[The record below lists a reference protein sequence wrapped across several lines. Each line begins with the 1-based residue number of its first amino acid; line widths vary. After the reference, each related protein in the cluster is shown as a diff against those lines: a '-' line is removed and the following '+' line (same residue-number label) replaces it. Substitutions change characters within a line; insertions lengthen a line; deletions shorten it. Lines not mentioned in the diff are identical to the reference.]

1 MYAVILAAGS
11 GVRLRPLGAGEEPAA
26 FRQST
31 DGRTRLQ
38 RIAERLQP
46 LIDPMDVAVVANR
59 RHGQLVREQLP
70 DARIVSQPM
79 DRGTASALALAIVSL
94 ERPPSETVLV
104 LSADHDVE
112 DDHALR
118 AAIAAADQELG
129 DGALGVERPIV
140 VFAVP
145 PTSAD
150 RELTYVQPD
159 RNSGMRVGGVRAY
172 RTERLEARPEATRAR
187 QLYESGTTYWCSG
200 IYLARRSAFTDAIER
215 YTPLFTL
222 LRPAFQSELALGAAY
237 DRLQPVSIEEG
248 MLVGAARD
256 GTLLTVPID
265 VGWHP
270 PAEVERAVLTER
282 RGPR

>member
-26 FRQST
+26 FREFT

-38 RIAERLQP
+38 RVAEQLQP

-59 RHGQLVREQLP
+59 RQGQLVREQLP
-70 DARIVSQPM
+70 DARIVSQPR
-79 DRGTASALALAIVSL
+79 DRGTAAALALAIVSL
-94 ERPPSETVLV
+94 ERPPSETVVV
-104 LSADHDVE
+104 LSADHDV
-112 DDHALR
+112 DNDQALR
-118 AAIAAADQELG
+118 AAIAAADQALG
-129 DGALGVERPIV
+129 EGTLGVERPIV

-159 RNSGMRVGGVRAY
+159 QNSGIRMGGLRVF
-172 RTERLEARPEATRAR
+172 RTDRLEARPEQTRAR

-200 IYLARRSAFTDAIER
+200 VYLATRSALAEAIER

-222 LRPAFQSELALGAAY
+222 LRPAFQSELALSAAY
-237 DRLQPVSIEEG
+237 DRLQPISIEEG
-248 MLVGAARD
+248 ILVGAARD
-256 GTLLTVPID
+256 GTLLTVPLD
-265 VGWHP
+265 VGRHQP
-270 PAEVERAVLTER
+270 VDDEHAVLSER
-282 RGPR
+282 PGRR